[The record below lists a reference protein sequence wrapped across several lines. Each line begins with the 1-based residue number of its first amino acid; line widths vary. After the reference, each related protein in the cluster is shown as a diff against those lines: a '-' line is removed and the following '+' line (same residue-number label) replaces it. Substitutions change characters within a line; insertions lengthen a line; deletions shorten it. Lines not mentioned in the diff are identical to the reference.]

1 MTDLVLSRFA
11 MVQVDMTANALR
23 MNALPDRDLLLTTIM
38 SSSGLSSTAAT
49 KTGHVKLVTRPLSR
63 HSEML

>member
-11 MVQVDMTANALR
+11 IVQVDITANVLR
-23 MNALPDRDLLLTTIM
+23 MNALPDTDLLLTMIM
-38 SSSGLSSTAAT
+38 SSSRLSSTAAT
-49 KTGHVKLVTRPLSR
+49 KTGHVRLVTRPLSK

>member
-1 MTDLVLSRFA
+1 MTDIVLSRFA
-11 MVQVDMTANALR
+11 MVQVDITANGLR
-23 MNALPDRDLLLTTIM
+23 MNALPDTDLLLSMTM

-63 HSEML
+63 HREML

>member
-1 MTDLVLSRFA
+1 MTDLVLSKFA
-11 MVQVDMTANALR
+11 MVQVDITANVLR
-23 MNALPDRDLLLTTIM
+23 TNSRPDTCLLSSIIR

-63 HSEML
+63 HREIF